1 MGFYQYS
8 ARRMNGKIVNMEE
21 FRGKVVLVVNTAS
34 KCGLT
39 PQYEELEAIYKEYKD
54 QGLEIIGFPCNQF
67 AKQEKGSNK
76 EIQEFC
82 KLNYGVTFTM
92 FEKIEVNGEHTPPLY
107 QFLKDEKKGICGK
120 NIKWNFTKFLID
132 RNGNVVHRYA
142 PVTKPFK
149 MKKAIEKLL

>member
-8 ARRMNGKIVNMEE
+8 AKKMNGKIVNMEE
-21 FRGKVVLVVNTAS
+21 YRGKVVVVVNTAS

-39 PQYEELEAIYKEYKD
+39 PQYDELEALYKEYKD

-67 AKQEKGSNK
+67 AKQEKGTNQ
-76 EIQEFC
+76 EIQQFC

-92 FEKIEVNGEHTPPLY
+92 FEKIEVNGEQTHPLY
-107 QFLKDEKKGICGK
+107 QFLKKEKGGICGS

-132 RNGNVVHRYA
+132 REGRVVERYA
-142 PVTKPFK
+142 PVTKPHK